1 MKRAKK
7 AAVALA
13 VGTAMCAVLG
23 TAQAEGEVYV
33 STCQYLDGFSGGLL
47 GSGAAAVVQANSAF
61 FLSNNKVK
69 KPDYCQIMYPE
80 SSGKGKP
87 SKNWM
92 TIPPEEGKD
101 MTQDECSMYRYL
113 ASIDSKLAMAK
124 VGDAYVVVSDMINKV
139 NMLYGAGQL
148 EQTGYEAIYKILA
161 VGGPKEAL
169 QPCITQL
176 MSQ

>member
-23 TAQAEGEVYV
+23 TAQAQVYV
-33 STCQYLDGFSGGLL
+33 DTCRNLGGFNSGTPGM
-47 GSGAAAVVQANSAF
+47 GAWATVQANSTA
-61 FLSNNKVK
+61 FLSRRMVQS
-69 KPDYCQIMYPE
+69 CEILYPE

-87 SKNWM
+87 SKNLVILEQQM
-92 TIPPEEGKD
+92 R
-101 MTQDECSMYRYL
+101 QDECSMYRYL
-113 ASIDSKLAMAK
+113 GSIDSKLAMAK
-124 VGDAYVVVSDMINKV
+124 VGDAYVVVSDMVNKV
-139 NMLYGAGQL
+139 NMMYGAGQL
-148 EQTGYEAIYKILA
+148 EQSGYDAIYKALA

-169 QPCITQL
+169 QPCILQL